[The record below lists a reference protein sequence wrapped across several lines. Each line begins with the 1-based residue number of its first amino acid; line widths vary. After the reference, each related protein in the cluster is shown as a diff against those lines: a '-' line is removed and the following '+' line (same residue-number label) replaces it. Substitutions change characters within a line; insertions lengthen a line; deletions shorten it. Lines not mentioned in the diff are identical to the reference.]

1 MHKPR
6 SGSHGFDVRSWIT
19 NSVQE
24 SNTLLLVGHRGEVT
38 ELISESR
45 HSFVL
50 LTTESLEKNG
60 RPNFFFEVQR
70 LSHFAQTGAHMSS
83 TTITVALSPSDTSF
97 GFARNFL
104 AKYASDQ
111 RRVPKPIVPLV
122 VVPIKDGHIEDA
134 VKKVRKIAS
143 EMAAESFSLAFSGVR
158 QNSIGKIK
166 LNVAGRFVE
175 KTNSMRNTIGAALG
189 ADLEEV

>member
-1 MHKPR
+1 
-6 SGSHGFDVRSWIT
+6 
-19 NSVQE
+19 
-24 SNTLLLVGHRGEVT
+24 
-38 ELISESR
+38 
-45 HSFVL
+45 
-50 LTTESLEKNG
+50 
-60 RPNFFFEVQR
+60 
-70 LSHFAQTGAHMSS
+70 
-83 TTITVALSPSDTSF
+83 
-97 GFARNFL
+97 
-104 AKYASDQ
+104 
-111 RRVPKPIVPLV
+111 V